1 MIVRDF
7 SFDII
12 DSTTNTYQ
20 PFDPRTD
27 TLILAPLDRYK
38 IRIRDRYFVVIEPL
52 QGALDNPDPNA
63 FVASFSTWVAGG
75 EFSLNLFGQDFE
87 QEGFAVGDGVFV
99 FLHWQTG
106 TPPYAGYLC
115 QIIGING
122 SAATFRIDAVGPG
135 SGVPAVQA
143 PLRAVIIMIN
153 DRLEIKPAFHFG
165 NNSGLTSPLSARSFI
180 APHAD
185 AIQAYISADP
195 SDLPSPL
202 SYNLQKYVA
211 LEPIIDSLGG
221 SAFPLSFRR
230 RPIIIEGTQFF
241 AYRTNLDP
249 LAQTPTSLYS
259 LDGRIEVLL
268 QAPVPVRDANLTFP
282 CLLLHPNRK
291 GRTLNFLPPGTLTI
305 ASGSY
310 TLTPPSGFTPIR
322 SVLAVTGRDSDHPR
336 LDIADSLAL
345 TKPVTGAS
353 GTVPTITNRPGAEF
367 VGVMIGQHGGEWVAV
382 MTNKELAVTPI
393 PGPFQVYAH
402 VGPIYRYDSLWGELN
417 RPDAPAGIYIV
428 QALLKVGNTFVP
440 IDEIEYN
447 TADMVPTPFPAT
459 TNYTARSNIYS
470 LLLLPT
476 GPLGYFSPQNY
487 DLTINPLSA
496 LTLAIPVPSRRKPP
510 SIPFALTQPSG
521 GFGRDLN
528 NWAGG
533 PITLKWR
540 IFLPDGNV
548 YDSNELVFPTA
559 FDNETMRFEPDNQQA
574 TITEADT
581 SITASRNGGISPG
594 SWEVAT
600 YIRAA
605 VFARPE
611 GYRPVMQAMFYTVE
625 DYETSSVMSSYLEGH
640 TSLIISRPA
649 FGLCQYTITL
659 DKSTLPPDQYTLHI
673 RHCVHIVA
681 QAVPIG
687 GQPDNIFIEDESY
700 FYDFTIPAPP
710 ETPPGPPL
718 APDFCVPKIPAV
730 AGESWDGLY
739 RDENGDWL
747 TFSTTLTTCHLANYC
762 TCFELVSEVPSA
774 YIDIVGYFRGAVLGR
789 PVPTNAKHKARFIG
803 QIKRIA
809 DQYESENFVSSAY
822 ASEDI
827 VRAYSER
834 FEIELLIFD
843 PCQLSHVDLLKF
855 AEKCDVVNRNNR
867 LLPSEIRNLKFEE
880 VNIEND
886 PKYARVRIT
895 LRRVKWRDEYRRNV

>member
-7 SFDII
+7 SFDVI

-52 QGALDNPDPNA
+52 QGPLDNPDPNA
-63 FVASFSTWVAGG
+63 FVSAYSGAWTAGNT
-75 EFSLNLFGQDFE
+75 FSLNLLSQDFE
-87 QEGFAVGDGVFV
+87 QEGFAVGDEVLV
-99 FLHWQTG
+99 FLHT
-106 TPPYAGYLC
+106 TITALVHC
-115 QIIGING
+115 NIIGLNG
-122 SAATFRIDAVGPG
+122 SSATFRIIQF
-135 SGVPAVQA
+135 SGTVPYIQE
-143 PLRAVIIMIN
+143 PLRAVIILLS
-153 DRLEIKPAFHFG
+153 DRSEIRPSFHFG
-165 NNSGLTSPLSARSFI
+165 NNSGPNSPLSALPFTS
-180 APHAD
+180 PHAD
-185 AIQAYISADP
+185 ATRAYLSTDP
-195 SDLPSPL
+195 ADLPPTL
-202 SYNLQKYVA
+202 TYNLQKYA
-211 LEPIIDSLGG
+211 TLEPTIVSLGTTLLG
-221 SAFPLSFRR
+221 YSPLDFRR
-230 RPIIIEGTQFF
+230 RAIIIEGTQLY

-259 LDGRIEVLL
+259 LDGRIEVLF

-291 GRTLNFLPPGTLTI
+291 GRTLDFLPPGTLTI

-322 SVLAVTGRDSDHPR
+322 FVLAVTGRDSDHPR
-336 LDIADSLAL
+336 QNIPDSLAL
-345 TKPVTGAS
+345 TNPVTGAS
-353 GTVPTITNRPGAEF
+353 GSVPTITNRPGAEF
-367 VGVMIGQHGGEWVAV
+367 VGVMIGQDGGEWVAV
-382 MTNKELAVTPI
+382 MTNKEPVGNPI
-393 PGPFQVYAH
+393 AGPFYVFSH
-402 VGPIYRYDSLWGELN
+402 KGPIYRYDSLQAALYN
-417 RPDAPAGIYIV
+417 PNAPAGTYIV
-428 QALLKVGNTFVP
+428 QTLLKIGNTFVP

-447 TADMVPTPFPAT
+447 TADIVSTPFPT
-459 TNYTARSNIYS
+459 TPDYTARSNIYS
-470 LLLLPT
+470 LLLSLS
-476 GPLGYFSPQNY
+476 GQVGLFSPQNY
-487 DLTINPLSA
+487 DLAINPSA
-496 LTLAIPVPSRRKPP
+496 ALVLALPVPSRRTPP
-510 SIPFALTQPSG
+510 GIPFALTQPSG
-521 GFGRDLN
+521 GFGLDLN

-533 PITLKWR
+533 AITLKWR
-540 IFLPDGNV
+540 IFMPVGNV

-594 SWEVAT
+594 AWGVAT

-625 DYETSSVMSSYLEGH
+625 DYETSSIISSYSEGPA
-640 TSLIISRPA
+640 SLVISRPA

-659 DKSTLPPDQYTLHI
+659 DKSTLPPDQYTLHV
-673 RHCVHIVA
+673 RHCVRITRQVD
-681 QAVPIG
+681 PIG
-687 GQPDNIFIEDESY
+687 GQGDNIFIEDESY

-710 ETPPGPPL
+710 EPSSGPPL
-718 APDFCVPKIPAV
+718 APDFCIPKIPAV
-730 AGESWDGLY
+730 AGENWDGLY

-774 YIDIVGYFRGAVLGR
+774 YIDIIGYFRGAVLGR

-809 DQYESENFVSSAY
+809 DQYESESFVSSAY

>member
-7 SFDII
+7 SFDVI

-27 TLILAPLDRYK
+27 TLVLAPLDRYK

-52 QGALDNPDPNA
+52 QGNLDDPDPNA
-63 FVASFSTWVAGG
+63 FVTAYSGG
-75 EFSLNLFGQDFE
+75 WGTGDTFSLNLLGHDFE
-87 QEGFAVGDGVFV
+87 QEGFAVGDEVFV
-99 FLHWQTG
+99 AFPRAVDIWG
-106 TPPYAGYLC
+106 ARC
-115 QIIGING
+115 VVIGLNG
-122 SAATFRIDAVGPG
+122 ASATFRIVLALGI
-135 SGVPAVQA
+135 VPNIQS
-143 PLRAVIIMIN
+143 PLRAVIVLLS
-153 DRLEIKPAFHFG
+153 DRSEIKPSFHFG
-165 NNSGLTSPLSARSFI
+165 NNSGPNSPLSALPFTS
-180 APHAD
+180 PHAD
-185 AIQAYISADP
+185 AIKTYLSTDP
-195 SDLPSPL
+195 ADLPPTL
-202 SYNLQKYVA
+202 TYNLQKYA
-211 LEPIIDSLGG
+211 TLEPTIVSLGTTLLG
-221 SAFPLSFRR
+221 YSPLDFRR
-230 RPIIIEGTQFF
+230 RAIIIEGTQFY

-305 ASGSY
+305 VSGSY

-336 LDIADSLAL
+336 LDILDSLTL
-345 TKPVTGAS
+345 TNPVTGAS
-353 GTVPTITNRPGAEF
+353 GTVPTITNRSGAEF
-367 VGVMIGQHGGEWVAV
+367 VGVMIGQDGGEWVAV
-382 MTNKELAVTPI
+382 MTNKEPAALPAS
-393 PGPFQVYAH
+393 GPFVVFPHQ
-402 VGPIYRYDSLWGELN
+402 GPIYRYDSLQAELTKPN
-417 RPDAPAGIYIV
+417 PPSGTYII
-428 QALLKVGNTFVP
+428 QTLLKIAGSFVP

-447 TADMVPTPFPAT
+447 TGNVVTSPYPSTSELVFRT
-459 TNYTARSNIYS
+459 NIYS
-470 LLLLPT
+470 LCLEAAPARLIRQWLPT
-476 GPLGYFSPQNY
+476 NY
-487 DLTINPLSA
+487 DQLLQVPGIKS
-496 LTLAIPVPSRRKPP
+496 IFFVPVPSRRQPP
-510 SIPFALTQPSG
+510 AIPSALTQPSG
-521 GFGRDLN
+521 GYGLDLN

-540 IFLPDGNV
+540 LFTPDGEV
-548 YDSNELVFPTA
+548 YDSNELTFPTT
-559 FDNETMRFEPDNQQA
+559 FSDDTMRFEPDKQRA
-574 TITEADT
+574 TISETATQIMAVGT
-581 SITASRNGGISPG
+581 SGGIFNSDI
-594 SWEVAT
+594 WHT

-605 VFARPE
+605 CFIRPE
-611 GYRPVMQAMFYTVE
+611 GYKPVIQSMLYAKEDGATASVLDSHVEGAPAIVINRPT
-625 DYETSSVMSSYLEGH
+625 
-640 TSLIISRPA
+640 
-649 FGLCQYTITL
+649 FGFLLYTITL
-659 DKSTLPPDQYTLHI
+659 DKTALPPGQYTLHI
-673 RHCVHIVA
+673 RHSVRRELTF
-681 QAVPIG
+681 
-687 GQPDNIFIEDESY
+687 NTWELEEEESY

-710 ETPPGPPL
+710 EPSSGPPL

-730 AGESWDGLY
+730 AGESWNGLY
-739 RDENGDWL
+739 RDENGDWQ
-747 TFSTTLTTCHLANYC
+747 TFSTTLTTCHLDNYC

-774 YIDIVGYFRGAVLGR
+774 YIDIIGYFRGAVLGKT
-789 PVPTNAKHKARFIG
+789 VPTNAKHKARFIG

-809 DQYESENFVSSAY
+809 DQYESETFVSSAY

-827 VRAYSER
+827 MRAYSER

>member
-27 TLILAPLDRYK
+27 TLILAPLDRYQ

-52 QGALDNPDPNA
+52 QGNLDDPDPNV
-63 FVASFSTWVAGG
+63 FVTAYSGSWAAGNT
-75 EFSLNLFGQDFE
+75 FSLNLLGQDFE
-87 QEGFAVGDGVFV
+87 QEGFAVGDEVIV
-99 FLHWQTG
+99 FLHW
-106 TPPYAGYLC
+106 AGGFALFHC
-115 QIIGING
+115 TIIGQNG
-122 SAATFRIDAVGPG
+122 PSATFSIIQWTGP
-135 SGVPAVQA
+135 VPNIQS
-143 PLRAVIIMIN
+143 PLRAVIILLS
-153 DRLEIKPAFHFG
+153 DRSEIKPSFHFG
-165 NNSGLTSPLSARSFI
+165 NNSGPNSPLSALPFTS
-180 APHAD
+180 PHAD
-185 AIQAYISADP
+185 ATRAYLSTDP
-195 SDLPSPL
+195 ADLPSSL
-202 SYNLQKYVA
+202 TYNLQKYDT
-211 LEPIIDSLGG
+211 LEPTIVSLGTSLLG
-221 SAFPLSFRR
+221 YSPLDFRR
-230 RPIIIEGTQFF
+230 RAIIIEGTQFY

-268 QAPVPVRDANLTFP
+268 QAPASVRDANLTFP

-291 GRTLNFLPPGTLTI
+291 GRTLNFLPRGTLTI
-305 ASGSY
+305 SGSSY

-336 LDIADSLAL
+336 LDIPDSLAL
-345 TKPVTGAS
+345 TNPVTGAS
-353 GTVPTITNRPGAEF
+353 GTLPTITNRAGAEF
-367 VGVMIGQHGGEWVAV
+367 VGVMIGQDGGEWVAV
-382 MTNKELAVTPI
+382 MTNKEPAAVPAS
-393 PGPFQVYAH
+393 GPFVVSPHQ
-402 VGPIYRYDSLWGELN
+402 GPIYRYDSLVGLLN
-417 RPDAPAGIYIV
+417 KPNAPAGIYIV
-428 QALLKVGNTFVP
+428 QTLLKIGNTFIP
-440 IDEIEYN
+440 IDEVEYN
-447 TADMVPTPFPAT
+447 TADMVINPFPNT
-459 TNYTARSNIYS
+459 LNYAARSNTY
-470 LLLLPT
+470 
-476 GPLGYFSPQNY
+476 PLILSVGGTYMVGISNY
-487 DLTINPLSA
+487 DLIVNPLSNIGFF
-496 LTLAIPVPSRRKPP
+496 IPVPSRRTSPN
-510 SIPFALTQPSG
+510 IPTALIQPAG
-521 GFGRDLN
+521 GYGLDLN

-540 IFLPDGNV
+540 IFTPDGEV
-548 YDSNELVFPTA
+548 YDSNELSFPIPSFTD
-559 FDNETMRFEPDNQQA
+559 FMRFEPDNQLA
-574 TITEADT
+574 SITET
-581 SITASRNGGISPG
+581 PTNITAVRSGAPPPNTWG
-594 SWEVAT
+594 WHT
-600 YIRAA
+600 FIRAA
-605 VFARPE
+605 VFRRLE
-611 GYRPVMQAMFYTVE
+611 GYKPVLQSMLYIVE
-625 DYETSSVMSSYLEGH
+625 DYSTSSVLNSYSEGH
-640 TSLIISRPA
+640 TSLVINRSPFEFR
-649 FGLCQYTITL
+649 QYTITL
-659 DKSTLPPDQYTLHI
+659 DKTTLPAGQYTLHV
-673 RHCVHIVA
+673 RHSVRK
-681 QAVPIG
+681 QESL
-687 GQPDNIFIEDESY
+687 NEWSLEEDESY

-710 ETPPGPPL
+710 EPPPAPPL

-730 AGESWDGLY
+730 AGESWNGLY

-809 DQYESENFVSSAY
+809 DQYESETFVSSAY

>member
-7 SFDII
+7 SFDVI

-52 QGALDNPDPNA
+52 QGPLDNPDPNA
-63 FVASFSTWVAGG
+63 FVSAYSGAWTAGNT
-75 EFSLNLFGQDFE
+75 FSLNLLSQDFE
-87 QEGFAVGDGVFV
+87 QEGFAVGDEVLV
-99 FLHWQTG
+99 FLHT
-106 TPPYAGYLC
+106 TITALVHC
-115 QIIGING
+115 NIIGLNG
-122 SAATFRIDAVGPG
+122 SSATFRIIQF
-135 SGVPAVQA
+135 SGTVPYIQE
-143 PLRAVIIMIN
+143 PLRAVIILLS
-153 DRLEIKPAFHFG
+153 DRSEIRPSFHFG
-165 NNSGLTSPLSARSFI
+165 NNSGPNSPLSALPFTS
-180 APHAD
+180 PHAD
-185 AIQAYISADP
+185 ATKAYLSTDP
-195 SDLPSPL
+195 ADLPTSL
-202 SYNLQKYVA
+202 TYNLQKYA
-211 LEPIIDSLGG
+211 TLEPTIVSLGTSLLG
-221 SAFPLSFRR
+221 YSPLDFRR
-230 RPIIIEGTQFF
+230 RAIIIEGTQFY

-249 LAQTPTSLYS
+249 LAQAPTSLYS

-268 QAPVPVRDANLTFP
+268 QAPASVRDANLTFP

-291 GRTLNFLPPGTLTI
+291 GRTLDFLPPGTLTI

-336 LDIADSLAL
+336 PDIPDSLAL
-345 TKPVTGAS
+345 TNPVTGAS
-353 GTVPTITNRPGAEF
+353 GTVPTIANRPGADF

-382 MTNKELAVTPI
+382 MTNKEPAALPAS
-393 PGPFQVYAH
+393 GPFVVFPHQ
-402 VGPIYRYDSLWGELN
+402 GPIYRYDSLQAELTKPN
-417 RPDAPAGIYIV
+417 PPSGTYII
-428 QALLKVGNTFVP
+428 QTLLKIAGSFVP

-447 TADMVPTPFPAT
+447 TDYSVTSPYPSTSLLSFRT
-459 TNYTARSNIYS
+459 NIYS
-470 LLLLPT
+470 LWLRSAFAVLIRQWRPT
-476 GPLGYFSPQNY
+476 NY
-487 DLTINPLSA
+487 DQLVQVPGIKS
-496 LTLAIPVPSRRKPP
+496 IFFVPVPSRRQPP
-510 SIPFALTQPSG
+510 AIPAALTQPSG
-521 GFGRDLN
+521 GYGLDLN
-528 NWAGG
+528 NWASG
-533 PITLKWR
+533 PVTLKWR
-540 IFLPDGNV
+540 LFTPDGEV
-548 YDSNELVFPTA
+548 HDSNELTFPTT
-559 FDNETMRFEPDNQQA
+559 FTGDTMRFEPDRQRT
-574 TITEADT
+574 TITE
-581 SITASRNGGISPG
+581 TATQIMVQTEAILNPDSGIFH
-594 SWEVAT
+594 T

-605 VFARPE
+605 CFTRPE
-611 GYRPVMQAMFYTVE
+611 GYKPVLQSMLYIAE
-625 DYETSSVMSSYLEGH
+625 DYSTSTVLASHSEGH
-640 TSLIISRPA
+640 ASLVINRSPFEFR
-649 FGLCQYTITL
+649 QYTITL
-659 DKSTLPPDQYTLHI
+659 DKTALPPGQYTLHV
-673 RHCVHIVA
+673 RLSVRRELT
-681 QAVPIG
+681 
-687 GQPDNIFIEDESY
+687 FSTWELEEDESY

-710 ETPPGPPL
+710 EPPAGPPL
-718 APDFCVPKIPAV
+718 APDFCAPKIPAV
-730 AGESWDGLY
+730 AGENWDGLY

-774 YIDIVGYFRGAVLGR
+774 YIDIIGYFRGAVLGR

-809 DQYESENFVSSAY
+809 DQYESESFVSSAY

-895 LRRVKWRDEYRRNV
+895 LRRVNWRDEYRRNA

>member
-20 PFDPRTD
+20 PFDPKTD

-52 QGALDNPDPNA
+52 QGNLDNPDPNA
-63 FVASFSTWVAGG
+63 FVTAYSGSWAAGNT
-75 EFSLNLFGQDFE
+75 FSLSLLGQDFE
-87 QEGFAVGDGVFV
+87 QEGFAVGDEVFV
-99 FLHWQTG
+99 YFHWT
-106 TPPYAGYLC
+106 AGNSVARC
-115 QIIGING
+115 NIIGLNG
-122 SAATFRIDAVGPG
+122 AAATFSIIQY
-135 SGVPAVQA
+135 SGGAPNIQA
-143 PLRAVIIMIN
+143 PLRAVIVLLS
-153 DRLEIKPAFHFG
+153 DRSELKPSFHFG
-165 NNSGLTSPLSARSFI
+165 NNSGPNSPLSALPFTS
-180 APHAD
+180 PHAD
-185 AIQAYISADP
+185 ATNAYLSTDP
-195 SDLPSPL
+195 TDLPSSL
-202 SYNLQKYVA
+202 TYNLQKYDT
-211 LEPIIDSLGG
+211 LEPTIVSLGTSLLG
-221 SAFPLSFRR
+221 YSPLDFRR
-230 RPIIIEGTQFF
+230 RAIIIEGTQFY

-291 GRTLNFLPPGTLTI
+291 GRTLNFLNPGTLTI

-336 LDIADSLAL
+336 QDIPNSLTL
-345 TKPVTGAS
+345 TNPVTGAS
-353 GTVPTITNRPGAEF
+353 GSVPTIANRPGADF
-367 VGVMIGQHGGEWVAV
+367 VGVMIGQDGGEWVAV
-382 MTNKELAVTPI
+382 MTNKEPAGAPI
-393 PGPFQVYAH
+393 SGPFQVFPH
-402 VGPIYRYDSLWGELN
+402 QGPIYRYDSLQAELTKPN
-417 RPDAPAGIYIV
+417 PPSGTYII
-428 QALLKVGNTFVP
+428 QTLLKIAGSFVP

-447 TADMVPTPFPAT
+447 TGNVVTSPYPSTSELVFRT
-459 TNYTARSNIYS
+459 NIYS
-470 LLLLPT
+470 LCLEAAPAGLIRQWRPT
-476 GPLGYFSPQNY
+476 NY
-487 DLTINPLSA
+487 DQLVQVSGSKSGFFV
-496 LTLAIPVPSRRKPP
+496 PVPSRRQPP
-510 SIPFALTQPSG
+510 AIPSALTQPSG
-521 GFGRDLN
+521 GYGLDLN

-540 IFLPDGNV
+540 LFTPDGEV
-548 YDSNELVFPTA
+548 YDSNELTFPTT
-559 FDNETMRFEPDNQQA
+559 FTGDTMRFEPDNQLA
-574 TITEADT
+574 TITE
-581 SITASRNGGISPG
+581 TATQI
-594 SWEVAT
+594 VAQRFFAAAPDSDIFHT

-605 VFARPE
+605 CFTRPE
-611 GYRPVMQAMFYTVE
+611 GYKPVIQSMLYAKEDFLAASVLDSHAEGSPAIVINRPPRDF
-625 DYETSSVMSSYLEGH
+625 
-640 TSLIISRPA
+640 RR
-649 FGLCQYTITL
+649 YTITL
-659 DKSTLPPDQYTLHI
+659 DKTSLPPGQYTLHV
-673 RHCVHIVA
+673 RHSVRKQETGVVWSLA
-681 QAVPIG
+681 
-687 GQPDNIFIEDESY
+687 EDESY
-700 FYDFTIPAPP
+700 FYDFSIPAPP
-710 ETPPGPPL
+710 EPPTGPPL

-730 AGESWDGLY
+730 AGENWEGLY

-747 TFSTTLTTCHLANYC
+747 GFATTLTTCHLDNYC

-774 YIDIVGYFRGAVLGR
+774 YIDIIGYFRGAVLGR

-809 DQYESENFVSSAY
+809 DQYESESFVSSAY

-886 PKYARVRIT
+886 PKYARVQIT
-895 LRRVKWRDEYRRNV
+895 LRRLKWRDEYRRNA

>member
-12 DSTTNTYQ
+12 DSTTDTYQ
-20 PFDPRTD
+20 PFDPRTN

-38 IRIRDRYFVVIEPL
+38 IRIKVRYFVVIEPT
-52 QGALDNPDPNA
+52 QGTTLDNPEPNA
-63 FVASFSTWVAGG
+63 FVTSYSTWTVGG

-87 QEGFAVGDGVFV
+87 QEGFAVGDNVFV

-122 SAATFRIDAVGPG
+122 SAAIFRIDAVGAG
-135 SGVPAVQA
+135 SGIPDAQR
-143 PLRAVIIMIN
+143 PLRAVITMTN

-165 NNSGLTSPLSARSFI
+165 NNSGFTSPLSARPFNT
-180 APHAD
+180 PHAD
-185 AIQAYISADP
+185 AIQAYISTDP
-195 SDLPSPL
+195 SDLPSPI
-202 SYNLQKYVA
+202 SYNLQKYET

-221 SAFPLSFRR
+221 SAYPLSFRR
-230 RPIIIEGTQFF
+230 RAIIIEGTQFY

-259 LDGRIEVLL
+259 LDGRIEVLF

-291 GRTLNFLPPGTLTI
+291 GRTLNFLNPGTLTI

-322 SVLAVTGRDSDHPR
+322 AVLAVTGRDSDHPR
-336 LDIADSLAL
+336 LDITDSLAL
-345 TKPVTGAS
+345 TNPVTGAS

-382 MTNKELAVTPI
+382 MTNKEPVVTPI
-393 PGPFQVYAH
+393 PGPFLVGLNQ
-402 VGPIYRYDSLWGELN
+402 GPIYRYDSLFAGLFTPN
-417 RPDAPAGIYIV
+417 SPAGIYIV
-428 QALLKVGNTFVP
+428 QTLLKVGNTFVP
-440 IDEIEYN
+440 IDEVEYN
-447 TADMVPTPFPAT
+447 TADLVNSPFPTT
-459 TNYTARSNIYS
+459 TNYTALSNIY
-470 LLLLPT
+470 
-476 GPLGYFSPQNY
+476 PLGLTPLVRVFMATNY
-487 DLTINPLSA
+487 DLEIKNTPP
-496 LTLAIPVPSRRKPP
+496 TEFRIPIPSRRSPP
-510 SIPFALTQPSG
+510 NIPFALTPPLG
-521 GFGRDLN
+521 GYGLDLN

-540 IFLPDGNV
+540 LFTPAGEV
-548 YDSNELVFPTA
+548 YDSNELTFPMPPFT
-559 FDNETMRFEPDNQQA
+559 DVMRFEPDNQLA
-574 TITEADT
+574 SITETPTNIAAVRSGAPPPND
-581 SITASRNGGISPG
+581 GI
-594 SWEVAT
+594 WHT

-605 VFARPE
+605 VFRRPE
-611 GYRPVMQAMFYTVE
+611 GYKPVLQSMLYIVE
-625 DYETSSVMSSYLEGH
+625 EYSTNNVRNSHSEGH
-640 TSLIISRPA
+640 ASLVINRSSFEFR
-649 FGLCQYTITL
+649 QYTITL
-659 DKSTLPPDQYTLHI
+659 DKTTLPPGQYTLHV
-673 RHCVHIVA
+673 RHSVRKQGTVN
-681 QAVPIG
+681 VWRPE
-687 GQPDNIFIEDESY
+687 EDESY

-710 ETPPGPPL
+710 EPPSGPPL
-718 APDFCVPKIPAV
+718 APEFCVPKIPAV

-747 TFSTTLTTCHLANYC
+747 TFSTTLTTCHLDNYC

-774 YIDIVGYFRGAVLGR
+774 YIDIVGYFRGAVLGK

-809 DQYESENFVSSAY
+809 DQYESESFVSSAY

-895 LRRVKWRDEYRRNV
+895 LRRVKWRDEYRRNA